1 MYFHIFDIFQ
11 FVAVSLP
18 VVPRAASGPS
28 LCLLGMTLDF
38 LFSGLKKLSQAHLVC
53 PRPRSGISHLLQGPS
68 VPQSGKQCRE
78 TRLSMRGSSLQ
89 GHCWL
94 STWQVDQAGNSR
106 FLESG
111 KRSYKRM
118 PIFPIR
124 IYDYWGFYL
133 AVWVLYLDLLFR
145 FPLRTYT

>member
-78 TRLSMRGSSLQ
+78 TPVSACGVRRYGVTAGSPP
-89 GHCWL
+89 GRW
-94 STWQVDQAGNSR
+94 TE
-106 FLESG
+106 LETHAS
-111 KRSYKRM
+111 
-118 PIFPIR
+118 
-124 IYDYWGFYL
+124 
-133 AVWVLYLDLLFR
+133 
-145 FPLRTYT
+145 